1 MNCALVRRP
10 TTVPNGAH
18 VTRIV
23 SPRPT
28 VTRFH
33 AIIGDTH
40 TDLFAPDGG
49 GHLLELA
56 QVVYGARASPLLVG
70 QQQRHAYVL
79 VGVGGA
85 VRAGHA
91 PRRTDLP
98 IHDVVAVG
106 IRDVLFGIGPDTVKQ
121 GFVRHHHGDQHP
133 VTDAFRDRI
142 IPIRVTENPVTSRA
156 RSGPDG
162 PRIGDSPRVPGVVHG
177 DDIGLKSRGS
187 LMVRFDAIGV
197 GGILRKGVIA
207 GCRIDGRRT

>member
-1 MNCALVRRP
+1 MNCALVGRP
-10 TTVPNGAH
+10 TTVPSRAH

-28 VTRFH
+28 VSGLH
-33 AIIGDTH
+33 PIIRGGDA
-40 TDLFAPDGG
+40 DFLAPNGG
-49 GHLLELA
+49 RHQLELG
-56 QVVYGARASPLLVG
+56 QVVDGTRASPLLVG
-70 QQQRHAYVL
+70 QQQRHAHVL

-106 IRDVLFGIGPDTVKQ
+106 IGDVLFGISPNTVEE

-142 IPIRVTENPVTSRA
+142 VTIRVTENPVTSRA
-156 RSGPDG
+156 RPGPDG
-162 PRIGDSPRVPGVVHG
+162 SRIGDSPRVPGVVHG
-177 DDIGLKSRGS
+177 DDIGLKSRSS
-187 LMVRFDAIGV
+187 LLVRFDAVGV
-197 GGILRKGVIA
+197 CGILRKRVIA
-207 GCRIDGRRT
+207 GCRIDGWRT